1 MMKTQNTMNT
11 KMNKAM
17 KKYIFT
23 IALLFALTS
32 LACAQGFGSTSS
44 DYMNTGSTL
53 SSTVYA
59 VGATSID
66 PASAAPNRGRT
77 MIMDDDDDDEEST
90 WGDVGDFTPIGTPW
104 ALLAF
109 AALAAGWVY
118 LRRRK
123 QTL

>member
-53 SSTVYA
+53 SSTVYG
-59 VGATSID
+59 VGATNVD
-66 PASAAPNRGRT
+66 PVTTAAVPNRGRT
-77 MIMDDDDDDEEST
+77 AQYDDWGNLIEDGNQDEGS
-90 WGDVGDFTPIGTPW
+90 PIGTPW